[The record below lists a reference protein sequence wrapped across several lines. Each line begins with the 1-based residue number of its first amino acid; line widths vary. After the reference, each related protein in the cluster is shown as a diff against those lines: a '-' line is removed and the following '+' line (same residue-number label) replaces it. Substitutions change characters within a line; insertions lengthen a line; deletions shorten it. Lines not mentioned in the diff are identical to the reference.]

1 MPNPIADVAWAETN
15 VMTRMATRLVG
26 EEQYLGRQS
35 SDLGTRVAEHAH
47 ELFTMIAPAETLA
60 LHFERQS
67 PTFIALHD
75 IGAATSSALVA
86 GLGAALRQPV
96 QTLTIRQQGS
106 GVTLAVLRFFELPS
120 SRGVPVRVWATACE
134 ADAANRRAI
143 AETLL
148 AFSRLGVL
156 LVNAL
161 SDHMLVTQLGQ
172 LRERLLAQPWP
183 NRDLLLIP
191 RAGFAHLADH
201 AQRLVEGTLVA
212 TSCAEPSAQ
221 TAGIWHAI
229 QGVWG
234 RLRAGGSAAPARSA
248 PAAPEPMAP
257 PAGMPTI
264 TLRPFGSPP
273 PAVASPTAPTVAAPS
288 VPAAP
293 EPSVVTAATPATSA
307 EPFSPPASWG
317 SPVPVPAPAPRLD
330 AAGYAAACA
339 AQPGVLACVVFDT
352 GRQAIL
358 ATAGGAA
365 DPARGCAGYAM
376 LLAAARG
383 SGHGVDHDAA
393 PLEVVAMFERQ
404 VTLVRPLPGHAPWAV
419 AVVLERAQAGLDPL
433 RAQLE
438 RLDAQLVQ

>member
-35 SDLGTRVAEHAH
+35 SDLGTRVGEHAH

-134 ADAANRRAI
+134 ADAVNRRAI

-191 RAGFAHLADH
+191 RAGFAHLAEH

-234 RLRAGGSAAPARSA
+234 RLRAGSSAAPTRTE
-248 PAAPEPMAP
+248 PAEPEPMALS
-257 PAGMPTI
+257 AAMPTL
-264 TLRPFGSPP
+264 TLRPFGAPP
-273 PAVASPTAPTVAAPS
+273 PAVRPIDPPPASPSLP
-288 VPAAP
+288 
-293 EPSVVTAATPATSA
+293 A
-307 EPFSPPASWG
+307 EPLAPPASWAT
-317 SPVPVPAPAPRLD
+317 PAAAPHLD

-339 AQPGVLACVVFDT
+339 GQPGVLACVVFDA
-352 GRQAIL
+352 GRQAVL
-358 ATAGGAA
+358 GTAGRAA
-365 DPARGCAGYAM
+365 DPARGCA
-376 LLAAARG
+376 
-383 SGHGVDHDAA
+383 S
-393 PLEVVAMFERQ
+393 
-404 VTLVRPLPGHAPWAV
+404 
-419 AVVLERAQAGLDPL
+419 
-433 RAQLE
+433 
-438 RLDAQLVQ
+438 